1 MQVFGTLVDFVNLR
15 SEKYASSSRIPTVVS
30 NLASLIILIFLAV
43 DAHNTYISEL
53 FVLLR
58 DACYMSLCL
67 AKHFPVY

>member
-15 SEKYASSSRIPTVVS
+15 SECRIPTVVS